1 MKKLFVTLAVAA
13 AAITQ
18 ASAAMSLESIR
29 ENARFLTDRMAYEL
43 ELTPEQIEDC
53 YEINYDFIASI
64 NPIMDDVVYGNTVM
78 TDHYYDFL
86 NYRNEDL
93 RYIMN
98 RGQYL
103 RFMALDYFY
112 RPVYTYGSRWL
123 FSIYNRYNNPYYYYY
138 SAPRIY
144 HSYVGAHARHYH
156 PHGYYGGSRYR
167 HVIYDRPF
175 RLNRGGGHA
184 HVRNNSY
191 AHRGSTHHYSGSHHN
206 SGSHHAGGSHHN
218 SGSHRS
224 GSSHHNGNSHHS
236 GGSHN
241 NSSHHSGG
249 SHHGGRGH

>member
-1 MKKLFVTLAVAA
+1 MKKLFVTLAVAT

-18 ASAAMSLESIR
+18 ASAAMTLESVR

-64 NPIMDDVVYGNTVM
+64 NPIMDDVVYGNTIQ

-98 RGQYL
+98 RNQYV
-103 RFMALDYFY
+103 RFMALDYFC
-112 RPVYTYGSRWL
+112 RPVYTYGGRWL
-123 FSIYNRYNNPYYYYY
+123 FSIYNRYSDPYYYYY
-138 SAPRIY
+138 AAPRIY
-144 HSYVGAHARHYH
+144 RSYVGAHARHYH
-156 PHGYYGGSRYR
+156 PHGYYGGTRYR

-175 RLNRGGGHA
+175 HLYRGGHHA
-184 HVRNNSY
+184 RVHSGY
-191 AHRGSTHHYSGSHHN
+191 AHRGAGASYHNNHHRGGGKSGAHHSHHK
-206 SGSHHAGGSHHN
+206 
-218 SGSHRS
+218 
-224 GSSHHNGNSHHS
+224 

-241 NSSHHSGG
+241 NNHHGNG
-249 SHHGGRGH
+249 RHHGGRGH

>member
-1 MKKLFVTLAVAA
+1 MKKMFVTLAVAA

-18 ASAAMSLESIR
+18 ASAAMTLESIR

-64 NPIMDDVVYGNTVM
+64 NPIMDDVVYGNTVQ

-112 RPVYTYGSRWL
+112 RPVYTSGTRWL
-123 FSIYNRYNNPYYYYY
+123 FSIYNRYADPYYYYY
-138 SAPRIY
+138 AAPTIY
-144 HSYVGAHARHYH
+144 RSYVGAHARHYH

-167 HVIYDRPF
+167 HVIYDRPHH
-175 RLNRGGGHA
+175 LYRGSSHNA
-184 HVRNNSY
+184 Y
-191 AHRGSTHHYSGSHHN
+191 AHRSGYAHSGRSHHYGDSHHK
-206 SGSHHAGGSHHN
+206 
-218 SGSHRS
+218 
-224 GSSHHNGNSHHS
+224 GSSLHS
-236 GGSHN
+236 GGSRSN
-241 NSSHHSGG
+241 NNGHHRGNGNHKGG
-249 SHHGGRGH
+249 SNHHKGGNHHDDRGH